1 MGKLK
6 LDVADCLTFGGLLL
20 MAGATMVSH
29 LLLGIFLLGYIL
41 FLIGLGVLPPRSS
54 RPRDEHE

>member
-1 MGKLK
+1 MARLK
-6 LDVADCLTFGGLLL
+6 IDVKDCFVFGGALL
-20 MAGATMVSH
+20 MTGATMVSRP
-29 LLLGIFLLGYIL
+29 LFGIFLFGYIL